1 MGKLNYL
8 PDQHLNV
15 LSNASDEELRVFTNI
30 LIKDKDGLL
39 RKSED
44 LTLQDEVKNYEL
56 HTTYINNSEYPKY
69 PSKYWDLVCAEYQY
83 FGGNTIANT
92 MRGHGVAYEEILEDV
107 CSKMKVNYPAHASVE
122 QKEMN
127 LLMKVLTDSL
137 DNMTQEQKE
146 ALLRELEINTTNYTA
161 QAVAIALQSA
171 IRLGGFASYQVAVI
185 IANVI
190 AKQILG
196 HGLSLTINAG
206 ISRAI
211 GVLAGPIGWAIT
223 LLWTLIDLAGPAYRV
238 TIPATIYIASLRQ
251 MLNNKQFE
259 SKLLEKS

>member
-15 LSNASDEELRVFTNI
+15 LSNASDEELLVLTNI
-30 LIKDKDGLL
+30 LIKDKDGFI
-39 RKSED
+39 RESED
-44 LTLQDEVKNYEL
+44 LTLQEEVKKYEFDPKKP
-56 HTTYINNSEYPKY
+56 IN
-69 PSKYWDLVCAEYQY
+69 PSKYWNIVCAEYQY
-83 FGGNTIANT
+83 FGGNTIANA

-107 CSKMKVNYPAHASVE
+107 CSQMKVKYSADASVE

-137 DNMTQEQKE
+137 DKMQQEEKE
-146 ALLRELEINTTNYTA
+146 TLLRELKINTTSYTS
-161 QAVAIALQSA
+161 QAIVIALQSA
-171 IRLGGFASYQVAVI
+171 IKLGGFASYKMAVI

-190 AKQILG
+190 AKMILNR
-196 HGLSLTINAG
+196 GLTVGINAALTR
-206 ISRAI
+206 SLS
-211 GVLAGPIGWAIT
+211 VLAGPIGWAIT
-223 LLWTLIDLAGPAYRV
+223 ILWTVIDLAGPAYRI

-259 SKLLEKS
+259 AQLLENS